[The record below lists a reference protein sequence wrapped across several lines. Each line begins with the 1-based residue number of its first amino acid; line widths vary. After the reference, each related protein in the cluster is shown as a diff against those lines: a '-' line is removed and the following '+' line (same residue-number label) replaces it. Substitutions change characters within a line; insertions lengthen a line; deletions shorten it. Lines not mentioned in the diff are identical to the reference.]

1 MDYNRGMPTEEEYEA
16 NIKALQEALANKPV
30 KEVGS
35 QREVRPW
42 DLLNPKQKRVDE
54 EEKNR
59 RLAICEKCEF
69 FRQAS
74 RTCKK
79 CGCFM
84 NLKSTLSKAHCPVHK
99 W

>member
-1 MDYNRGMPTEEEYEA
+1 MDYNRGMPTEEEFEA
-16 NIKALQEALANKPV
+16 NIKALQEVLANRPV
-30 KEVGS
+30 K
-35 QREVRPW
+35 QVRPW

-59 RLAICEKCEF
+59 RLAICERCEF

-84 NLKSTLSKAHCPVHK
+84 NLKSTLSQASCPVHK